1 MNKRKYLRRI
11 AASMLILILP
21 FCLFTNYGSECKTSY
36 VYYAFFGGGILNNKS
51 YIIAYL
57 IMLLPFFLAFYSF
70 IEFFKDDYLYCCV
83 YIFTRTEKRYLFF
96 LKKVAWLL
104 LFISLFF
111 IAGNVLLFIVMKIL
125 GIETDAGPTLAI
137 ALISYVLNV
146 LVTFDMLLALNMAA
160 IKKGTAPAFLVGT
173 AAFIL
178 MIAAAVYSK
187 TAAMILPA
195 SQGFY
200 AFHDNPFAAQQ
211 TFVDKAPY
219 AGFSVVFSLVYLIV
233 LAAAEIAV
241 CIFSF
246 NKMDLLG
253 ISKGEK

>member
-1 MNKRKYLRRI
+1 MNKRKYMRRI
-11 AASMLILILP
+11 AASMLILIIP
-21 FCLFTNYGSECKTSY
+21 FFLFANYDSECKTSY
-36 VYYAFFGGGILNNKS
+36 VYYTIFGGGILNRNS
-51 YIIAYL
+51 FIIAYL
-57 IMLLPFFLAFYSF
+57 IMLLPFFLVIFSF

-96 LKKVAWLL
+96 LKKAAWLL

-111 IAGNVLLFIVMKIL
+111 IAGNVLLFIVIKIL

-137 ALISYVLNV
+137 VLISFVLNV
-146 LVTFDMLLALNMAA
+146 LITFDVLLALNMAA
-160 IKKGTAPAFLVGT
+160 IKKGTAPTFLVGT

-195 SQGFY
+195 SQGFF
-200 AFHDNPFAAQQ
+200 AFHDNPFTAQQ
-211 TFVDKAPY
+211 IFVESVPY
-219 AGFSVVFSLVYLIV
+219 AGFGVVFSIVYLIV

-241 CIFSF
+241 YIFIF

-253 ISKGEK
+253 ISKGEE